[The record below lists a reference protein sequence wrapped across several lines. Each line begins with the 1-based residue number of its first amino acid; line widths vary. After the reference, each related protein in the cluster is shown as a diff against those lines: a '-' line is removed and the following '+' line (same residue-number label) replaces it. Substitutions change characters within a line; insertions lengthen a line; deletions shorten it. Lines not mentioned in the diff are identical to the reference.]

1 MTEPYGYD
9 NDDDSTDD
17 NDDDSSDRQVTL
29 RRSQIRA
36 MERDAKAA
44 RQAQQEAE
52 NLRREL
58 ALTKAGVSDLTE
70 RQQKSVLANID
81 GDVTVESARAV
92 AEELGFVKPAAAST
106 DDVERRQMEQMS
118 QASAGASDP
127 GSEDSIARL
136 QRAAQEGG
144 REALLAQIQADGH
157 VVASGT

>member
-1 MTEPYGYD
+1 MTEPYDY
-9 NDDDSTDD
+9 DDDSTTD

-36 MERDAKAA
+36 MERDAKTA

-58 ALTKAGVSDLTE
+58 AFARAGVGDLTE
-70 RQQKSVLANID
+70 RQQKALFASID
-81 GDVTVESARAV
+81 GDITAETVRQT

-106 DDVERRQMEQMS
+106 DDAERRAMEQMS

-127 GSEDSIARL
+127 GSEDSVARL
-136 QRAAQEGG
+136 HRAAREGG

-157 VVASGT
+157 VVASGG